1 MFPMTKSQIA
11 VRVPS
16 SLLQKLNRFVEQS
29 GLSKTEI
36 VTGALANYLDSQE
49 HLSFNQRL
57 TEIEKRL
64 TFLENPTNK

>member
-1 MFPMTKSQIA
+1 MTKSQIA

-49 HLSFNQRL
+49 HLPLNQRL
-57 TEIEKRL
+57 AEIEKRI
-64 TFLENPTNK
+64 TILESQSNK